1 MEEETIKREEFFI
14 DWLPRISEK
23 LQFILLNIKE
33 SRDISEEDYEL
44 LRVLH
49 KIWFYGEFPLFKTQL
64 AIKEE
69 LSVQQGLFADT
80 MADVEDGT
88 EVEQFKK
95 KTKKK

>member
-33 SRDISEEDYEL
+33 NRDISDGDYDL

-49 KIWFYGEFPLFKTQL
+49 KTWFYGEFPLYKTQL
-64 AIKEE
+64 DIKEE
-69 LSVQQGLFADT
+69 SSVQQGLFSDNVADE
-80 MADVEDGT
+80 EDGT
-88 EVEQFKK
+88 KVEPPKG